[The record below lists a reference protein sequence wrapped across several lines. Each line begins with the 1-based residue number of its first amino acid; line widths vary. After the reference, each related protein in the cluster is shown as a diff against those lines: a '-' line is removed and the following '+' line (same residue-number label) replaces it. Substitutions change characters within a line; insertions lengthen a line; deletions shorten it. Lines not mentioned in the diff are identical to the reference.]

1 MFTKCKNTLKILI
14 KNKKSP
20 PDFQAGILLFNYIFL
35 NFLPIQKIRES
46 L

>member
-20 PDFQAGILLFNYIFL
+20 PVFQAGILLFNYIVL
-35 NFLPIQKIRES
+35 NFFTNSKD
-46 L
+46 